1 MTKLWI
7 IFGTIVVGL
16 FAILINIATNKDN
29 NIIDVNFPPPV
40 IQPQTITTIANS
52 SWEFKH
58 CTPTNT
64 NCGKFE

>member
-29 NIIDVNFPPPV
+29 NIIDINISPASYPTPDYY
-40 IQPQTITTIANS
+40 PNS
-52 SWEFKH
+52 K
-58 CTPTNT
+58 
-64 NCGKFE
+64 

>member
-40 IQPQTITTIANS
+40 IQPQTITPIADS
-52 SWEFKH
+52 SWKFKH

>member
-1 MTKLWI
+1 MAKLWI
-7 IFGTIVVGL
+7 VFGTIVVGL
-16 FAILINIATNKDN
+16 FAILINIALDKEN
-29 NIIDVNFPPPV
+29 NIIDANFPPP
-40 IQPQTITTIANS
+40 ITQPQPAPLKVDN